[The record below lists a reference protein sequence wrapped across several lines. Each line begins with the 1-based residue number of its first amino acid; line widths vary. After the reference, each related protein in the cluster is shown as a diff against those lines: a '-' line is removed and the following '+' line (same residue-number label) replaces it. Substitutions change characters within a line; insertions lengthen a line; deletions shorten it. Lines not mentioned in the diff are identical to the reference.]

1 MQTTVSP
8 VLATDGRQPFTD
20 YKKFAIL
27 YVDDEEKALKT
38 LSRVLGEQF
47 RFFTASNAQE
57 GYRLLEE
64 HQDEIGVVMTDQ
76 RMPGEKGVW
85 LLEKARQLRPRIIR
99 ILVTAY
105 SDLDAAIAAVNSGAI
120 YKYLTKP
127 WEVPQLEITLKRGLE
142 FFMVQRERDQLLRE
156 KMSALHK
163 LVITDRVISLGV
175 LAAGLGHHVRN
186 ALVAVRTFIDLAPEM
201 LHREDLDLDALRYP
215 NFWTEFYQKV
225 QAKMRQIIHLLDDL
239 EEAAERPSFEFLSEA
254 RLPAVIDQT
263 VLKLEEQLQAQEIT
277 VLNQLPP
284 DLPPLWVDHRKFSR
298 LFELLFRD
306 ELLSLPPGSVIHL
319 SARPCTLGIS
329 DIKAL
334 ELQIRDN
341 GPGLPEDSLRSIFDP
356 FFVRAGDPQ
365 EFGLNLLACYFI
377 IYHHGGYAQVKSE
390 PGKGVTFQITL
401 PLNPRSLPE
410 ETEEDFLAK
419 VMMNERLWEKL
430 LATA

>member
-1 MQTTVSP
+1 MAADDRP
-8 VLATDGRQPFTD
+8 PFID

-27 YVDDEEKALKT
+27 YVDDEERALKT
-38 LSRVLGEQF
+38 LARVLSGQF
-47 RFFTASNAQE
+47 RFFTATNAQE
-57 GYRLLEE
+57 GYRLLEQ
-64 HQDEIGVVMTDQ
+64 HQDEIGILMTDQ

-85 LLEKARQLRPRIIR
+85 LLEQARQLRPRIIR

-127 WEVPQLEITLKRGLE
+127 WDVPQLEITLKRALE

-156 KMSALHK
+156 KISALHK

-201 LHREDLDLDALRYP
+201 LYREVDDMDALRYP

-225 QAKMRQIIHLLDDL
+225 QAKMRHIVKLLDDL
-239 EEAAERPSFEFLSEA
+239 EEAAERPNLQFLSEV
-254 RLPAVIDQT
+254 RLDD
-263 VLKLEEQLQAQEIT
+263 VLRGALKQLDGSFQEREIT
-277 VLNQLPP
+277 VVNQLPA
-284 DLPPLWVDHRKFSR
+284 DLPSLWVDHKKFAR
-298 LFELLFRD
+298 LFELLLRD
-306 ELLSLPPGSVIHL
+306 ELLSLPPGSVVHF
-319 SARPCTLGIS
+319 SARPCTLGTA
-329 DIKAL
+329 DIQAI
-334 ELQIRDN
+334 ELRVRDN
-341 GPGLPEDSLRSIFDP
+341 GPGLPEECLRSIFDP

-377 IYHHGGYAQVKSE
+377 IYHHGGHAQVRSD
-390 PGKGVTFQITL
+390 PGRGVTFIITL

-430 LATA
+430 LATT